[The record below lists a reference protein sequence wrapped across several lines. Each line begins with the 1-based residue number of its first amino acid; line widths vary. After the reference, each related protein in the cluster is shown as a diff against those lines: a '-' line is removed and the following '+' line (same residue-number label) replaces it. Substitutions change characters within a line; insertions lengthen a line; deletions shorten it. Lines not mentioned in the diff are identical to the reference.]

1 MTGMNFQRRIVS
13 HGILLAILWIPSV
26 GLCNEH
32 QINGTWKIDREAS
45 TAIDPW
51 RSIEL
56 VIEADELEIVV
67 NRTVSTGRRKSS
79 QEYNLMIGE
88 ITIADVEWWTGN
100 RHIGAYMGG
109 DGKELMVARWLDGGR
124 TLRVESGF
132 TLATSQGETRVRN
145 YYEYRLSPDGN
156 ELTVIELR
164 SSRNRPIVHVFK
176 RI

>member
-1 MTGMNFQRRIVS
+1 MVSIRRIVLNS
-13 HGILLAILWIPSV
+13 VLWAALLVPSV

-32 QINGTWKIDREAS
+32 QINGTWKIDKAAG
-45 TAIDPW
+45 TPIDPW
-51 RSIEL
+51 GSIEL
-56 VIEADELEIVV
+56 VIEADKLEIVV

-124 TLRVESGF
+124 TLRVESSLV
-132 TLATSQGETRVRN
+132 LATSQGETQIRN